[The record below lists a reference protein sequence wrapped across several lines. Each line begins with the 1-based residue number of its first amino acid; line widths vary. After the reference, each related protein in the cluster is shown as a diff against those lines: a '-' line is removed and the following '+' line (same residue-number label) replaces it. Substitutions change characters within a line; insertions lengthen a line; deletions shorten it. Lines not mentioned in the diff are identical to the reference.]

1 MIKLY
6 SKLNEVQNLGKV
18 TKSLYIFLTTPDRS
32 GIYAKM
38 MQCNQIL
45 LIIVI
50 YCYDVEILNL
60 FDAELRLIKI
70 KLMIKN
76 KLKEFLSELKKLEV
90 QTILVLDYK
99 K

>member
-1 MIKLY
+1 
-6 SKLNEVQNLGKV
+6 
-18 TKSLYIFLTTPDRS
+18 
-32 GIYAKM
+32 M
-38 MQCNQIL
+38 MQFNQIL

-60 FDAELRLIKI
+60 FDAELQLIKI

>member
-1 MIKLY
+1 
-6 SKLNEVQNLGKV
+6 
-18 TKSLYIFLTTPDRS
+18 
-32 GIYAKM
+32 
-38 MQCNQIL
+38 MQFNQIL

-60 FDAELRLIKI
+60 FDAELQLIKI